1 MGILRDGGDNCIYK
15 RRRAEEIGGSQ
26 HKLPKPWSL
35 LKTVHS

>member
-15 RRRAEEIGGSQ
+15 RRGAEEIGGSQ

-35 LKTVHS
+35 LKTVDS